1 MTCSK
6 HREILA
12 LSVPAVIATI
22 TTPLLGLI
30 DTTFTGHMGGAVY
43 LAGVAL
49 GSNLFNLIFWLFG
62 FLRMGT
68 SGLTAQASGA
78 GSACDEMLV
87 LTRSALLGL
96 AAGIIIIA
104 FQEPLAALYNYI
116 VDSDM
121 NSRIEATLYI
131 HIVIW
136 GAPAVL
142 LTTVLTGWFIGL
154 GAAREAMWM
163 SIIIDVVNIAASS
176 MFVLG
181 MHLKTEG
188 VAAGTLIAQ
197 WSGVIAG
204 MALARPYI
212 KSRLSQIKWRTIID
226 TEALGRFFR
235 VNRDIF
241 LRTLCLIFVTLW
253 FTRAGAGQ
261 GNMILAANAIL
272 MQLFIL
278 FSYFMD
284 GLAYSAETLAGR
296 ATGAGNGNEMRLTI
310 RALMQWGSGLA
321 LFFSLLYF
329 IGGDSIIGLLTDEA
343 GVAATA
349 RRYMPWAVTV
359 PLVSFVAFTWDG
371 ICIGA
376 TSTRQMLLSMAMATA
391 VFFAAW
397 LLAGP
402 KLGNDG
408 LWLAFILYLTT
419 RSIVL
424 IILRHKIGP
433 R

>member
-1 MTCSK
+1 MICSK

-96 AAGIIIIA
+96 VAGIIIIA
-104 FQEPLAALYNYI
+104 LQEPLTALYNYV
-116 VDSDM
+116 VDSDA
-121 NSRIEATLYI
+121 NSRIEATRYI

-212 KSRLSQIKWRTIID
+212 KSRLSQIVWRTIFD
-226 TEALGRFFR
+226 AEALGRFFR

-371 ICIGA
+371 ISIGA
-376 TSTRQMLLSMAMATA
+376 TATRQMLLSMAIATA

-402 KLGNDG
+402 RLGNDG
-408 LWLAFILYLTT
+408 LWLAFILYLAT

>member
-78 GSACDEMLV
+78 GSPCDEMLV
-87 LTRSALLGL
+87 LTRSVLLGL

-104 FQEPLAALYNYI
+104 LQEPLTALYNYV
-116 VDSDM
+116 VDSDT
-121 NSRIEATLYI
+121 NSRIEATHYI

-359 PLVSFVAFTWDG
+359 PLVSFVAFIWDG

-376 TSTRQMLLSMAMATA
+376 TATRQMLLSMAMATA

-402 KLGNDG
+402 RLGNDG

>member
-1 MTCSK
+1 MTSSK

-78 GSACDEMLV
+78 GSPCDEMLV

-104 FQEPLAALYNYI
+104 LQEPLTALYNYV
-116 VDSDM
+116 VDSDT
-121 NSRIEATLYI
+121 NSRIEATHYI

-359 PLVSFVAFTWDG
+359 PLVSFVAFIWDG

-376 TSTRQMLLSMAMATA
+376 TATRQMLLSMAMATA

-402 KLGNDG
+402 RLGNDG

>member
-78 GSACDEMLV
+78 GSPCDEMLV

-104 FQEPLAALYNYI
+104 LQEPLTALYNYV
-116 VDSDM
+116 VDSDT
-121 NSRIEATLYI
+121 NSRIEATHYI

-310 RALMQWGSGLA
+310 A
-321 LFFSLLYF
+321 
-329 IGGDSIIGLLTDEA
+329 
-343 GVAATA
+343 
-349 RRYMPWAVTV
+349 P
-359 PLVSFVAFTWDG
+359 
-371 ICIGA
+371 
-376 TSTRQMLLSMAMATA
+376 
-391 VFFAAW
+391 
-397 LLAGP
+397 
-402 KLGNDG
+402 
-408 LWLAFILYLTT
+408 
-419 RSIVL
+419 
-424 IILRHKIGP
+424 
-433 R
+433 

>member
-104 FQEPLAALYNYI
+104 LQVPLTALYNYV
-116 VDSDM
+116 VDSDA
-121 NSRIEATLYI
+121 NSRIEATRYI

-163 SIIIDVVNIAASS
+163 SIIIDIVNIAASS

-212 KSRLSQIKWRTIID
+212 KSRLSQIVWRTIFD

-359 PLVSFVAFTWDG
+359 PLVSFVAFIWDG

-376 TSTRQMLLSMAMATA
+376 TATRQMLLSMAIATA

-402 KLGNDG
+402 RLGNDG
-408 LWLAFILYLTT
+408 LWLAFILYLAT

>member
-78 GSACDEMLV
+78 GSPCDEMLV

-104 FQEPLAALYNYI
+104 LQEPLTALYNYV
-116 VDSDM
+116 VDSDT
-121 NSRIEATLYI
+121 NSRIEATHYI

-163 SIIIDVVNIAASS
+163 SIIIDVVNIAAIS

-212 KSRLSQIKWRTIID
+212 KSRLSQIKWRTIFD

-329 IGGDSIIGLLTDEA
+329 IGGDSIIGFLTDEA

-376 TSTRQMLLSMAMATA
+376 TATRQMLLSMAMATA

-402 KLGNDG
+402 RLGNDG

>member
-1 MTCSK
+1 
-6 HREILA
+6 
-12 LSVPAVIATI
+12 
-22 TTPLLGLI
+22 
-30 DTTFTGHMGGAVY
+30 
-43 LAGVAL
+43 
-49 GSNLFNLIFWLFG
+49 
-62 FLRMGT
+62 
-68 SGLTAQASGA
+68 
-78 GSACDEMLV
+78 MLV

-104 FQEPLAALYNYI
+104 LQEPLTALYNYV
-116 VDSDM
+116 VDSDT
-121 NSRIEATLYI
+121 NSRIEATRYI

-212 KSRLSQIKWRTIID
+212 KSRLSQIKWRTIFD
-226 TEALGRFFR
+226 AEALGRFFR

-376 TSTRQMLLSMAMATA
+376 TATRQMLLSMAIATA

-402 KLGNDG
+402 RLGNDG
-408 LWLAFILYLTT
+408 LWLAFILYLAT